1 MRILPKEPQNLV
13 SRDNTWVIFSWA
25 FSLQQ
30 LDILLLKPLQKIS
43 SCPIIIIVEAVK
55 VILSE
60 KTSLSSRHDQSAILI
75 VTFSATLLQY
85 QKYQSVKR
93 RREA

>member
-1 MRILPKEPQNLV
+1 MRILPNEPQNPV
-13 SRDNTWVIFSWA
+13 SRDSTWVIFSWA

-43 SCPIIIIVEAVK
+43 SCPIIIVEAVK